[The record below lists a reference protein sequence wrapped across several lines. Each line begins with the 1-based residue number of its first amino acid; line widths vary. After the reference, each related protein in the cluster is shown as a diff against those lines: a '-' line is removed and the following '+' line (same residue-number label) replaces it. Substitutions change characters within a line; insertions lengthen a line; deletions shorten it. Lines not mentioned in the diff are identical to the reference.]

1 MFRIFIIILQILFLF
16 IITNWFISNA
26 YPVSFFLKDV
36 KITTSTPYLALILV
50 LILILFYIFQKLYFF
65 LVNKYFKLKIDIKYR
80 NYEKGYFAFTKGMIA
95 LANNDLKKAHREAN
109 IASRFLKD
117 KTLNLLLLSETLK
130 IEKKYDELNQVYEKM
145 LLNKNTEDLGLKG
158 LMKQNLYAQDYHHAF
173 VYGEKLFQKNP
184 GINDLYDSLLNI
196 IGRTKNWYK
205 LIDITDK
212 AFNLRLIDKKK
223 YSVNKSIAFYEISK
237 IKKDSEQKEAIVL
250 IEKALNLRE
259 FFPPYVIYYIKLLI
273 ESGKFSKAKKYLSK
287 AWRKN
292 PFYNYKHEI
301 KLLAEKM
308 KISHVDLVN
317 YIVSSSQTLYESRLL
332 LSSSLIDSQKWE
344 DAKKCLSPL
353 LDHKPSYEVCILMSK
368 IEEGETND
376 PQRINAWVA
385 RANFGELNKVWICR
399 ITNNSQN
406 NWTSVSDLGHFN
418 SLEYKKVNQIN
429 NLGLSNIETNLI
441 EYINN

>member
-1 MFRIFIIILQILFLF
+1 M
-16 IITNWFISNA
+16 
-26 YPVSFFLKDV
+26 
-36 KITTSTPYLALILV
+36 
-50 LILILFYIFQKLYFF
+50 
-65 LVNKYFKLKIDIKYR
+65 
-80 NYEKGYFAFTKGMIA
+80 
-95 LANNDLKKAHREAN
+95 
-109 IASRFLKD
+109 
-117 KTLNLLLLSETLK
+117 
-130 IEKKYDELNQVYEKM
+130 
-145 LLNKNTEDLGLKG
+145 
-158 LMKQNLYAQDYHHAF
+158 
-173 VYGEKLFQKNP
+173 
-184 GINDLYDSLLNI
+184 
-196 IGRTKNWYK
+196 
-205 LIDITDK
+205 IDITDK